1 MLYTLYV
8 HYNVC
13 YIHYN
18 VYICTYIY
26 ITMYAIY
33 IVYTLKCMLC
43 TLYIHY
49 MCAMYIVLFSLY
61 TNDYTGTENTIFI
74 KYSDDTAIVDLS
86 NSIPHYIEEVDRF
99 TTWCKANFLDL
110 NVTKTKELLID
121 FRKQPPAVSPITIDG
136 EIVER
141 VENYKYL
148 GIILDNKLKFDSNV
162 LNIYK
167 KCHYRIYCLQRPRNI
182 GINSKILALYYQ
194 SCVETLVTSCLIC
207 WYASVNLRSKKLL
220 NNIVKVCSK
229 TVGIEQKSLHNIFN
243 NSVKKRQK

>member
-1 MLYTLYV
+1 MCYLENDPFLQEYHKDVFCLLFFSHYIQMTAQELKTLSLYSILYTLYF
-8 HYNVC
+8 
-13 YIHYN
+13 
-18 VYICTYIY
+18 
-26 ITMYAIY
+26 
-33 IVYTLKCMLC
+33 YTL
-43 TLYIHY
+43 
-49 MCAMYIVLFSLY
+49 
-61 TNDYTGTENTIFI
+61 
-74 KYSDDTAIVDLS
+74 YSDDTAIVDLS

-110 NVTKTKELLID
+110 NVAKTKELLID

-141 VENYKYL
+141 VEKYKYL

-167 KCHYRIYCLQRPRNI
+167 KCHHRIYCLQRLRNI

-207 WYASVNLRSKKLL
+207 WYGSVNLHSKKLL
-220 NNIVKVCSK
+220 NNIVKVC
-229 TVGIEQKSLHNIFN
+229 
-243 NSVKKRQK
+243 